1 VDGYLDRIGFFVP
14 KGTIGLSLGF
24 QPQVGIKRGPALKV
38 AVEKRFPSWM
48 SNEILNEFLPPLQ
61 HRQPATRVQFRLG
74 AVLQAFA
81 KPTPL
86 FEHEDEHEYDFEA
99 PGEGGALLSI
109 CPGVETPGLSPGP
122 FGTEIDLNTVRKIEA
137 TPRCCLEKRR
147 VNPIG
152 SAFPELHPRSGVEG
166 SDIGLESSLASLCL
180 NRQPRTK
187 MVRLGLLAGA

>member
-1 VDGYLDRIGFFVP
+1 MHLYSNGGRLHVSKTAIIRRFLRLHRF
-14 KGTIGLSLGF
+14 SLTTSEGW
-24 QPQVGIKRGPALKV
+24 QRHPLHHLK
-38 AVEKRFPSWM
+38 
-48 SNEILNEFLPPLQ
+48 
-61 HRQPATRVQFRLG
+61 PATRVQFRLG

>member
-1 VDGYLDRIGFFVP
+1 MRLRKCGRIFRSYRILCPEGNYRTEPGVSTP
-14 KGTIGLSLGF
+14 GRDKKGT
-24 QPQVGIKRGPALKV
+24 ALKV

-137 TPRCCLEKRR
+137 TPRCCLE
-147 VNPIG
+147 
-152 SAFPELHPRSGVEG
+152 
-166 SDIGLESSLASLCL
+166 
-180 NRQPRTK
+180 
-187 MVRLGLLAGA
+187 